1 MSQEPVEARKRVL
14 RAAARALPTQGL
26 EGASAEAQRRLLE
39 LPELDSVGVVFLYA
53 AAAHEVSTDAL
64 AARLR
69 ARGMRLIFARVRG
82 SELRLLEAKGPEDLA
97 PGYQGILE
105 PTSNGA
111 EALPEEVD
119 LFVLPGLLF
128 DRSGHR
134 LGRGGGHL
142 DRLLEG
148 AREDARRVGLCY
160 AQRVV
165 QELPAAPWDVAMH
178 VVVTDR
184 EVIRPER
191 PGEKA

>member
-1 MSQEPVEARKRVL
+1 MAQEPVEARKRVL

-39 LPELDSVGVVFLYA
+39 LPELDSVGVVLLYA

-69 ARGMRLIFARVRG
+69 ARGMRLIFPRVQG
-82 SELRLLEAKGPEDLA
+82 SELRLRETKGPEDLA

-128 DRSGHR
+128 DRAGRR
-134 LGRGGGHL
+134 LGQGGGHL
-142 DRLLEG
+142 DRLLG
-148 AREDARRVGLCY
+148 RAREDAARVGLCY
-160 AQRVV
+160 AQRIV
-165 QELPAAPWDVAMH
+165 QERPAAPWDVAIH

-184 EVIRPER
+184 
-191 PGEKA
+191 

>member
-69 ARGMRLIFARVRG
+69 ARGMRLMFPRVQG
-82 SELRLLEAKGPEDLA
+82 SELRLLETKGPEDLA

-128 DRSGHR
+128 DRAGRR

-142 DRLLEG
+142 DRLLG
-148 AREDARRVGLCY
+148 RAREDAARVGLCY